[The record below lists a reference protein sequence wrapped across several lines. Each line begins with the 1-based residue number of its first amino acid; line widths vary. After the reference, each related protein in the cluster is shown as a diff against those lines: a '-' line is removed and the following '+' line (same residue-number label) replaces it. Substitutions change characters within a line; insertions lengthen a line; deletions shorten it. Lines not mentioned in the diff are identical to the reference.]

1 VNVSVS
7 TWPNPNAPESNA
19 RKRKSSDSLEPGSI
33 GPNSRPLKLLQ
44 SETALGTFRVTCVD
58 RTLDLVRS
66 EYSTYDELREQVA
79 QLLWCD
85 PRELIAIASDMDT
98 ALRSEELERGPAA
111 FWSRANHIHFR
122 IWPTEDVEM
131 DGAWVC

>member
-1 VNVSVS
+1 
-7 TWPNPNAPESNA
+7 
-19 RKRKSSDSLEPGSI
+19 
-33 GPNSRPLKLLQ
+33 
-44 SETALGTFRVTCVD
+44 
-58 RTLDLVRS
+58 
-66 EYSTYDELREQVA
+66 
-79 QLLWCD
+79 
-85 PRELIAIASDMDT
+85 MDT